1 MAQAIEKKVAHVSK
15 VKVHKEPGN
24 SKIKRIQI
32 EGWPEVTRMGVHGGI
47 AEFFKVKPDEPMPS
61 TLDYL
66 VAAIGGCMTGT
77 IGSALEGRGLQA
89 DPEHLEAHT
98 EGILEDVDGKLLC
111 THVTVSYRI
120 KVPKDKREAAE
131 RALQFHG
138 DRCPVSESVKRGITV
153 EWKSEIVEE

>member
-1 MAQAIEKKVAHVSK
+1 MNKPVHVSK
-15 VKVHKEPGN
+15 VKVHKEPCHN
-24 SKIKRIQI
+24 KVKRIQI
-32 EGWPEVTRMGVHGGI
+32 EGWPDVTRMGVNGGI
-47 AEFFKVKPDEPMPS
+47 AEFFKVSPDEPLPS

-77 IGSALEGRGLQA
+77 IGGALEGRGLA
-89 DPEHLEAHT
+89 AGPEHLETHT
-98 EGILEDVDGKLLC
+98 EGILEDVGGKLLL

-120 KVPKDKREAAE
+120 KVPKEKRAAAE
-131 RALQFHG
+131 RALEFHG

>member
-1 MAQAIEKKVAHVSK
+1 MGKVAHVSK
-15 VKVHKEPGN
+15 VKAHKEPGN

-47 AEFFKVKPDEPMPS
+47 AEFFKVTPEEPLPS

-77 IGSALEGRGLQA
+77 IGSALEGRGLRA
-89 DPEHLEAHT
+89 DPEKLEALT
-98 EGILEDVDGKLLC
+98 EGILEEVDGKLLL

-120 KVPKDKREAAE
+120 KVPKEKREAAE

>member
-1 MAQAIEKKVAHVSK
+1 MGKPVHISK

-24 SKIKRIQI
+24 NKIKRIQI
-32 EGWPEVTRMGVHGGI
+32 EGWPDVTRMGVHGGI
-47 AEFFKVKPDEPMPS
+47 AGFFKVSPEEPLPS

-77 IGSALEGRGLQA
+77 IGSALEGRGLA
-89 DPEHLEAHT
+89 AGPEHLEAQA
-98 EGILEDVDGKLLC
+98 EGMLEEIDGKLLL

-120 KVPKDKREAAE
+120 KVPQGQREAAE

-138 DRCPVSESVKRGITV
+138 DRCPVSESVKRGVTV
-153 EWKSEIVEE
+153 EWSSEIIEE